1 MRAFVCYCRYENMIP
16 KVIRLG
22 LGYVLCLLFRQS
34 ALTSK
39 LQYIR
44 DEYHVFSHQ
53 VRLQEESLFF
63 FLLVI
68 TKRTTK
74 FFVILVAPL
83 QKSVGLLRFLI

>member
-22 LGYVLCLLFRQS
+22 LGYVLCLLSRQS
-34 ALTSK
+34 ALTNK

-44 DEYHVFSHQ
+44 DEYHVFSHKVQ
-53 VRLQEESLFF
+53 LQEEGLFF
-63 FLLVI
+63 LVI

-74 FFVILVAPL
+74 FFVILAAPL
-83 QKSVGLLRFLI
+83 TKSVGLLRFLI